1 MLQCADPNRYC
12 SFRKQ
17 KALYPIYAYHKRFDL
32 TVATGTAS
40 VGFKSL
46 MASKIKRVAGLLG
59 KFQDRR
65 EQEVGVDSTFYL
77 NLFISG
83 TLNYNLRRSI
93 VLRIN

>member
-1 MLQCADPNRYC
+1 MLQCADPNRYS

-65 EQEVGVDSTFYL
+65 EQEVGGDSEL
-77 NLFISG
+77 
-83 TLNYNLRRSI
+83 SI
-93 VLRIN
+93 LIYSFRVHSTTSYVVV